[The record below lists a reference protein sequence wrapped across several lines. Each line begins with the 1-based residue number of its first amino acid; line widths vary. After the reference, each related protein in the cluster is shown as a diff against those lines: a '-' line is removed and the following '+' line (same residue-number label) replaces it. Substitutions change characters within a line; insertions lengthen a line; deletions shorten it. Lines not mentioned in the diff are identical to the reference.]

1 MKKALSILVLAVI
14 FLSCNKDQS
23 AVKKLDGTWDLTK
36 MEIEAD
42 LFGTSVK
49 LDLIGLGGSGTMT
62 FQNCKLADDEWCNV
76 SSTTFNPLDSSTVT
90 ANDLYRVMNE
100 GTTLETKTSDTA
112 STSTI
117 MTIHELT
124 RSFLSVSWTEDEGEI
139 DAELSKQ

>member
-1 MKKALSILVLAVI
+1 MKKVLSILVLTVV

-42 LFGTSVK
+42 LFGVPIK
-49 LDLIGLGGSGTMT
+49 LDLIGLGGSGTMS
-62 FQNCKLADDEWCNV
+62 FDNCKLADDEWCNV
-76 SSTTFNPLDSSTVT
+76 SSVTVNPLDSTTVT
-90 ANDLYRVMNE
+90 ANDLYRVTND
-100 GTTLETKTSDTA
+100 GTKLETKTSDTA

-117 MTIHELT
+117 MTINELT
-124 RSFLSVSWTEDEGEI
+124 KSFFSVSWSMDEGDI